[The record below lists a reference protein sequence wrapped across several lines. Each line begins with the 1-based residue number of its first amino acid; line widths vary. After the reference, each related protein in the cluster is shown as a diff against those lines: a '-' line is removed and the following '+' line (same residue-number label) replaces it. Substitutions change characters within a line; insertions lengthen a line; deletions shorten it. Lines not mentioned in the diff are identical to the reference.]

1 MTASPPHHFA
11 PTPSKSARKRIL
23 IVDDHPMMRAGL
35 AQLLN
40 KQLGLEVCC
49 EAGSPAEALAAIPRF
64 APDLILADLTMKG
77 GSGLE
82 FIKDVLAVHGEIPIL
97 VVSMHDEQVYAE
109 RALRA
114 GASGYIMKEESAEF
128 LLAAVQRVLEGG
140 VYLSETMSARIL
152 KSVTRP
158 ASRNKLSP
166 LQDLTDREFE
176 VFQFIG
182 QGKTT
187 EEIARQ
193 LRISPRTVDVYRSQ
207 IKEKLQLKSGTALV
221 HYAVQWAGTEGSE
234 PRPRS

>member
-1 MTASPPHHFA
+1 
-11 PTPSKSARKRIL
+11 
-23 IVDDHPMMRAGL
+23 
-35 AQLLN
+35 
-40 KQLGLEVCC
+40 
-49 EAGSPAEALAAIPRF
+49 
-64 APDLILADLTMKG
+64 MKG

-187 EEIARQ
+187 GEIARQ

-221 HYAVQWAGTEGSE
+221 HYAVQWAGTEGSQ
-234 PRPRS
+234 PRPRN

>member
-1 MTASPPHHFA
+1 MTAAPSHPHPPSS
-11 PTPSKSARKRIL
+11 SKTGRKRIL

-35 AQLLN
+35 AQLIS
-40 KQLGLEVCC
+40 KQGGLEVCC
-49 EAGSPAEALAAIPRF
+49 EAGSAVEAMAAISRF
-64 APDLILADLTMKG
+64 EPDLILADITMKG

-97 VVSMHDEQVYAE
+97 VVSMHDEKVYAE

-128 LLAAVQRVLEGG
+128 LLAAIQRVLEGG

-152 KSVTRP
+152 KNVSRP
-158 ASRNKLSP
+158 TSRNKESP
-166 LQDLTDREFE
+166 LQNLTDREFE
-176 VFQFIG
+176 VFQLIG
-182 QGKTT
+182 QGKTS

-234 PRPRS
+234 PKAR